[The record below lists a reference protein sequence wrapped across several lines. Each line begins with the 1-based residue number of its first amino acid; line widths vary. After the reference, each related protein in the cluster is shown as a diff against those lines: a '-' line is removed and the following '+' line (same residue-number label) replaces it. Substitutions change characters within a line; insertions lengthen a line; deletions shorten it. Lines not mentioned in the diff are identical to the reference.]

1 MKITNSHR
9 VKLITTPS
17 SDLLVVNAA
26 RVSFHK
32 ESWYLEDGSLRTE
45 DQKLLN
51 YLAKHAH
58 ITPFTHARETFSFE
72 GDYKFDVEALLHLGN
87 PNTINSMVYA
97 EGLLDNNFCSFVRHS
112 LFGWIHLIKLN
123 TELNYPF
130 FSEEDSYTIQVL
142 LSKKYQG
149 SMKAYDMYVEDD
161 VLQISVQNVDIKSA
175 NIDIGDKLS
184 HFIDYTV
191 CEEIPISI
199 ARQRFKH
206 TVGHTYNEVSRRY
219 VSDEPEIY
227 IPLEWRML
235 AENKKQGSLDEPC
248 LLHDEVNQR
257 VLDLLAQVVDLYNE
271 MVDKDGKY
279 KVCPEQARM
288 ILPQAMMTSYY
299 VTASEAAFNRVIAQR
314 SDSHAQKEI
323 RDLADLLVGILPK

>member
-1 MKITNSHR
+1 MKITNSNR
-9 VKLITTPS
+9 VKLINTPS

-72 GDYKFDVEALLHLGN
+72 GDYKFDIETLLQLGN
-87 PNTINSMVYA
+87 PNTINSMVYV

-112 LFGWIHLIKLN
+112 LFGWINLIKLN

-175 NIDIGDKLS
+175 NIDIHFPTQPIDKKVSKEFLLEWNA
-184 HFIDYTV
+184 T
-191 CEEIPISI
+191 IPINIVIGGLLSLI
-199 ARQRFKH
+199 LLPILNKNKH
-206 TVGHTYNEVSRRY
+206 G
-219 VSDEPEIY
+219 
-227 IPLEWRML
+227 
-235 AENKKQGSLDEPC
+235 
-248 LLHDEVNQR
+248 
-257 VLDLLAQVVDLYNE
+257 
-271 MVDKDGKY
+271 
-279 KVCPEQARM
+279 
-288 ILPQAMMTSYY
+288 LP
-299 VTASEAAFNRVIAQR
+299 ASP
-314 SDSHAQKEI
+314 SK
-323 RDLADLLVGILPK
+323 